1 MKCKKL
7 QPRRQFFADFQTGY
21 RSYRHLPVFLHT
33 WWGNPLPLTQNK
45 MVDGVED
52 GAEVGAEWIL
62 HFGPIQLHQTDPE
75 ILESAEKQ
83 YFLTHFTVTF
93 MYLLQEMDLL
103 SKSMHFWVPLSSLS
117 GAGGTRG
124 DAAWRRGICSA
135 QSPRAGAQ
143 GNFPQLAASDCPLNT
158 LGLFQTKYKIR
169 KGSVF
174 YGLQDPDPYTSIRY
188 RVPYRF
194 TVGKNWIRLQL

>member
-1 MKCKKL
+1 
-7 QPRRQFFADFQTGY
+7 
-21 RSYRHLPVFLHT
+21 
-33 WWGNPLPLTQNK
+33 

-143 GNFPQLAASDCPLNT
+143 GNSPQLAASDCPLNT
-158 LGLFQTKYKIR
+158 LGIFQTKYKIR
-169 KGSVF
+169 K
-174 YGLQDPDPYTSIRY
+174 DPYSMASKIRIPIPVYGTGY
-188 RVPYRF
+188 R
-194 TVGKNWIRLQL
+194 IDLL